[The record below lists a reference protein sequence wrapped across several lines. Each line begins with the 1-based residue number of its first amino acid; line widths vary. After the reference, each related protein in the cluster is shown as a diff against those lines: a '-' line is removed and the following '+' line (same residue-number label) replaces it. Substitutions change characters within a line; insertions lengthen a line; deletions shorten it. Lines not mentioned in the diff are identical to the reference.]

1 VTPSTYCVLCVSSL
15 HGRLFVISFCT
26 HTFSFFLY
34 CIIYSLLGLGYKLD
48 QIISAAEETK
58 RIRKSR
64 QQNMKGK
71 WDQFKKVFEVAAGM
85 GKLVGAQPK
94 IIAGK
99 SA

>member
-1 VTPSTYCVLCVSSL
+1 LFLVLSSHHLCVICQINVLTSAL
-15 HGRLFVISFCT
+15 LCLVT
-26 HTFSFFLY
+26 YL
-34 CIIYSLLGLGYKLD
+34 YSLLGLGYKLD

-71 WDQFKKVFEVAAGM
+71 WENFRKVFEVAAGI
-85 GKLVGAQPK
+85 GKLKVQPK
-94 IIAGK
+94 IVAGK